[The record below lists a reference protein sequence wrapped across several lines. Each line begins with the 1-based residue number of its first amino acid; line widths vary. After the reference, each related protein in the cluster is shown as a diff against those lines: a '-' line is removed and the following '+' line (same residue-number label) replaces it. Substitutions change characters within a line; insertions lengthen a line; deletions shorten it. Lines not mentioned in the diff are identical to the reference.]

1 MRFPSSLLPA
11 LAAAALLAAGC
22 RTAGPAAEDA
32 RPKRPAAWTRTELYF
47 GAVAKPAWDEYLA
60 ASVTPRFPD
69 GFTVLEAEGQWR
81 NPQGEIRR
89 IPTRVLLILHPP
101 TAEAEA
107 AIEALRAEFLA
118 RFGHVAVLRGSGPV
132 KVMF

>member
-1 MRFPSSLLPA
+1 MRFPNRLPPA
-11 LAAAALLAAGC
+11 LLAAALLATGC
-22 RTAGPAAEDA
+22 RSAGPAAGDA
-32 RPKRPAAWTRTELYF
+32 QPKRPMTWTRTELYF
-47 GAVAKPAWDEYLA
+47 GAVEKPGWDEYLA

-101 TAEAEA
+101 TPAANA
-107 AIEALRAEFLA
+107 AIEALRTEFLA
-118 RFGHVAVLRGSGPV
+118 RFGHVSVLRGSGQV
-132 KVMF
+132 QVSF